1 VATAA
6 ALQVVVLAAIVAT
19 LLYFPV
25 GFAVVLVLR
34 ILGIGFETLATFG
47 GVVRVFPGLLVWWL
61 VVFAGALAYAAWLFP
76 WGDKVLE
83 WPKKK

>member
-1 VATAA
+1 M
-6 ALQVVVLAAIVAT
+6 AAIVAT
-19 LLYFPV
+19 LLYFPL

-34 ILGIGFETLATFG
+34 ILGIGFQTLATFG
-47 GVVRVFPGLLVWWL
+47 GVLSVLPGLLIWWL